1 MRVEESVDELVLAVL
16 GYLLQNLG
24 KELLLE
30 ERIRVKQQF
39 LKTVRVGLDS
49 VLIKELP
56 LP

>member
-39 LKTVRVGLDS
+39 LKTVRVVLDS
-49 VLIKELP
+49 VLIEELP

>member
-30 ERIRVKQQF
+30 ERVRVKQQF
-39 LKTVRVGLDS
+39 LETV
-49 VLIKELP
+49 
-56 LP
+56 